1 MNEAA
6 QILVVDDDVQMI
18 EALTIYL
25 GSRGWSVV
33 TASNGQDALDK
44 FVEHPADLVIMDIM
58 MPVMDGW
65 ELCQRL
71 RQLTDAPIIMLTAR
85 GQDYDKVKGFKLG
98 ADDYLVKPFSLR
110 ELAGRVAALLP
121 ASRQ

>member
-71 RQLTDAPIIMLTAR
+71 RQLTDAPINMLTAR

>member
-1 MNEAA
+1 MNEVA
-6 QILVVDDDVQMI
+6 QILVVDDDIQML
-18 EALTIYL
+18 EALTLYL

-33 TASNGQDALDK
+33 PAANGQDALDK
-44 FVEHPADLVIMDIM
+44 FVERPADLVIMDIM

-71 RQLTDAPIIMLTAR
+71 RQITDAPIIMLTAR
-85 GQDYDKVKGFKLG
+85 GQDYDKVRGFKLG

-110 ELAGRVAALLP
+110 ELAERVAALLP
-121 ASRQ
+121 ASR

>member
-1 MNEAA
+1 MKTGR
-6 QILVVDDDVQMI
+6 QILVVDDDLQML

-25 GSRGWSVV
+25 GHRGWSVV
-33 TASNGQDALDK
+33 TAINGQDALDR
-44 FVEHPADLVIMDIM
+44 FVEHPADLVLMDIM

-71 RQLTDAPIIMLTAR
+71 RQITDVPIIMLTAR

-110 ELAGRVAALLP
+110 DLAERIGALLL
-121 ASRQ
+121 ASQ

>member
-1 MNEAA
+1 MNEGA
-6 QILVVDDDVQMI
+6 QILVVDDDIQML
-18 EALTIYL
+18 EALTLYL

-33 TASNGQDALDK
+33 PAANGQDALDK
-44 FVEHPADLVIMDIM
+44 FVERPADLVIMDIM

-71 RQLTDAPIIMLTAR
+71 RQITEAPIIMVTAR

-110 ELAGRVAALLP
+110 ELAERVAALLP
-121 ASRQ
+121 AGR

>member
-1 MNEAA
+1 MNEVA
-6 QILVVDDDVQMI
+6 QILVVDDDIQML
-18 EALTIYL
+18 EALTLYL

-33 TASNGQDALDK
+33 PAANGQDALDK
-44 FVEHPADLVIMDIM
+44 FVERPADLVIMDIM

-71 RQLTDAPIIMLTAR
+71 RQITDAPIIMLTAR
-85 GQDYDKVKGFKLG
+85 GQDYDKVRGFKLG

-110 ELAGRVAALLP
+110 ELAERVAALLR
-121 ASRQ
+121 ASR

>member
-1 MNEAA
+1 
-6 QILVVDDDVQMI
+6 LDRFI
-18 EALTIYL
+18 E
-25 GSRGWSVV
+25 R
-33 TASNGQDALDK
+33 
-44 FVEHPADLVIMDIM
+44 PADLVIMDIM

-71 RQLTDAPIIMLTAR
+71 RQITEAPIIMVTAR

-110 ELAGRVAALLP
+110 ELAERVAALLP
-121 ASRQ
+121 ASR